1 MNCIFLQGF
10 AGGNMF
16 RRKTRVRKEQ
26 KEGGSEGWSESG
38 MIVVETVISFTVF
51 LVTIFSIAYFINMLI
66 LHNKIQFAINSA
78 AHELASY
85 TYLYAA
91 FGGRDASQALSTDNA
106 ENTAMIDNAAS
117 SAYSSYK
124 KVVSAT
130 GSVQSAAGQ
139 TVDFLTQLQGFG
151 ETEDSSDNGVDMEH
165 LAQQLESLGDAA
177 AQTGQS
183 IQGAAGEVYDAGEQ
197 VKDAVNQVKGLLQN
211 KEGMISG
218 LAYIALEGAE
228 YGAKNLMGTG
238 AAYLLTKGYLK
249 QGSLSADDFLKAYG
263 VKDGYGGLDFSG
275 STIFCDSDFRMID
288 IVVEYDVEPG
298 FVQLIFPEGK
308 FHMVNRVTIP
318 AWLDGDGVKV
328 NPGK

>member
-1 MNCIFLQGF
+1 MKRGKRRLEGQG
-10 AGGNMF
+10 
-16 RRKTRVRKEQ
+16 EC
-26 KEGGSEGWSESG
+26 G

-91 FGGRDASQALSTDNA
+91 FGGRDASRAASSDNA
-106 ENTAMIDNAAS
+106 ENTAKIDEAAS

-124 KVVSAT
+124 KVVK
-130 GSVQSAAGQ
+130 AAGSTQ
-139 TVDFLTQLQGFG
+139 AAVGETANLLTRLQGFG
-151 ETEDSSDNGVDMEH
+151 GTADGGEDGMDFTNLEH
-165 LAQQLESLGDAA
+165 QLNDLGNSAARADQAIKDAA
-177 AQTGQS
+177 DDVEA
-183 IQGAAGEVYDAGEQ
+183 AAGQ
-197 VKDAVNQVKGLLQN
+197 VRDTVNQVKGLLQN

-249 QGSLSADDFLKAYG
+249 QGGRSADEFLKAYG
-263 VKDGYGGLDFSG
+263 VTDGYEGLDFSG
-275 STIFCDSDFRMID
+275 STIFCDPDFRMID
-288 IVVEYDVEPG
+288 IVVEYDVDPG
-298 FVQLIFPEGK
+298 FVRLILPDDVK
-308 FHMVNRVTIP
+308 LHMVNRVTIP

-328 NPGK
+328 APGK